1 MLGDVYYEKGDYLTA
16 RAEYRRFLDRYADQA
31 GSLID
36 RAQDRFDEIRFGRG
50 LEHLRDGRCR

>member
-1 MLGDVYYEKGDYLTA
+1 MEAYAQV
-16 RAEYRRFLDRYADQA
+16 RYADQA

-36 RAQDRFDEIRFGRG
+36 RAQSRFDEIRFGRG